1 MIIGIGIDLV
11 DIARVKT
18 IIEGSSGERFA
29 KRVLTAGE
37 QTLAAKRKGRLA
49 EFIAGR
55 FAAKEAVSKALGCG
69 IGKQVSLQHIEVL
82 PNELG
87 KPICCVSEDALQR
100 LQLTSANTIIHL
112 SITHTES
119 TAMAY
124 VVVENKERDGNK
136 QGMDL

>member
-11 DIARVKT
+11 DIARVNK
-18 IIEGSSGERFA
+18 IMKSSTGKRFA
-29 KRVLTAGE
+29 ARVLTSGE
-37 QTLAAKRKGRLA
+37 QELAAKRQGRLA

-82 PNELG
+82 PDERG
-87 KPICCVSEDALQR
+87 KPICRVAVEALQR
-100 LQLTSANTIIHL
+100 LQLTPECTVIHL

-124 VVVENKERDGNK
+124 VVVESRPE
-136 QGMDL
+136 